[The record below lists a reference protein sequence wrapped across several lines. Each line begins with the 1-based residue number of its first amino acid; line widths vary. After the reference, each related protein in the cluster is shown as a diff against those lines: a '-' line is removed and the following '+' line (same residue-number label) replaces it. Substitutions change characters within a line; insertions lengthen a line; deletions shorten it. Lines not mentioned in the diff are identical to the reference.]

1 MDCAVS
7 TVRRLGKRSVELR
20 GRGKRTQKCII
31 FMYVLVFFFFNAI
44 RKMIISKLKYQTFH
58 DGERR
63 EPKLGKYRETK
74 R

>member
-1 MDCAVS
+1 MKGNIK
-7 TVRRLGKRSVELR
+7 GKYN
-20 GRGKRTQKCII
+20 I
-31 FMYVLVFFFFNAI
+31 FIYVLVFFSLNAM